1 MGTLPDAPGRWP
13 NDMSDKKLGWL
24 RGFLRRLL
32 HLGDSPERTALAFS
46 IGVFFS
52 FSPFLGL
59 HTIMGLATAFLFKL
73 NRLALLIGVYVNN
86 PWTIAPVASIG
97 TALGF
102 YILGLDNKFAE
113 VSWETML
120 NTSFWKEMFSDFENL
135 LLPFFVGNLIL
146 SVAAAMIA
154 YVVLKRILVRHRA
167 QHEVQPIDPA

>member
-1 MGTLPDAPGRWP
+1 
-13 NDMSDKKLGWL
+13 MSEGKLGRF
-24 RGFLRRLL
+24 RGFLRQLL

-52 FSPFLGL
+52 FSPFVGL

-73 NRLALLIGVYVNN
+73 NRLALLVGVYINN
-86 PWTIAPVASIG
+86 PWTLAPAASLG

-102 YILGLDNKFAE
+102 HILGTENKFAQ

-120 NTSFWKEMFSDFENL
+120 KSSFWKEMFSDVENL

-146 SVAAAMIA
+146 SLAASVIA
-154 YVVLKRILVRHRA
+154 YFVLKRILVRHRA
-167 QHEVQPIDPA
+167 LHETVSEGQQ